1 MQFPQLLLAATRSA
15 ADRVSRLRILAR
27 GASLVLPLSAIL
39 SALPFSPSSLRAETW
54 TALRGN
60 HSVDAELLG
69 IWEGNA
75 ILKMT
80 DGRRVSVPLINL
92 ISDSRI
98 HANKVNETIQT
109 HRAELVGEL
118 KAQAAEAAA
127 PAPTPLPQPA
137 AAPDYRPLDNG
148 ASAIETLQ
156 HLRDQAA
163 SGHLL
168 LAYFDSLPPKYR
180 ADLDGVVKAGAKNM
194 DAASFDSTIGPL
206 YKAADLVVT
215 HQNWIFSH
223 PRMKMLDSNT
233 RETLSTLILSA
244 AGAIRTTLDPAA
256 LTPEKLDS
264 MQLRDWLV
272 ERDRAVAPHLYAL
285 NSILPAPTATFEE
298 YDASKQN
305 SYGEYGQEPGYG
317 SDPDYGPGSESS
329 IEMAEMSSEE
339 GPPGESPAKPEP
351 AEQVKPESNDAKIK
365 ITQNGRSVIVDMVR
379 VDGYW
384 VPKSLS
390 ENWTESVASKKEQ
403 VAASGLM
410 SLVDSP
416 AITAVGSMLQPTID
430 TLASASDAEEF
441 HKAME
446 TVFQQAQTFASV
458 LGGLA
463 GNSSGISNPWQPA
476 KSSSSPRS
484 GGSDGYPDDQ
494 YREEMEMQYNSDAP

>member
-1 MQFPQLLLAATRSA
+1 MSRLLLTTR
-15 ADRVSRLRILAR
+15 RLPVVMPL
-27 GASLVLPLSAIL
+27 LVIL
-39 SALPFSPSSLRAETW
+39 SAWLVVPGPVQAETW

-75 ILKMT
+75 ILKMP
-80 DGRRVSVPLINL
+80 DGRRVSVPLIHL

-109 HRAELVGEL
+109 HRAELVSEL

-127 PAPTPLPQPA
+127 PAPTTLPEPPE
-137 AAPDYRPLDNG
+137 APEYRPLDKD
-148 ASAIETLQ
+148 ATAIETLQ
-156 HLRDQAA
+156 HLQDQSS

-180 ADLDGVVKAGAKNM
+180 ADLDGIVKAGTSKL
-194 DAASFDSTIGPL
+194 DAASINSSVGPL
-206 YKAADLVVT
+206 YNAADLVVT

-223 PRMKMLDSNT
+223 PRMKMLDGNT
-233 RETLSTLILSA
+233 RETLRTLLLNA
-244 AGAIRTTLDPAA
+244 AGAIRATLDPAA
-256 LTPEKLDS
+256 LTAEKLDS

-272 ERDRAVAPHLYAL
+272 QRDRAVAPYLYAL
-285 NSILPAPTATFEE
+285 QSVLPASAVTFEE

-305 SYGEYGQEPGYG
+305 PYGGYGDEPGY
-317 SDPDYGPGSESS
+317 DPDYDSS
-329 IEMAEMSSEE
+329 MEIAELSGEE
-339 GPPGESPAKPEP
+339 GPPGDAPAKPDAATP
-351 AEQVKPESNDAKIK
+351 PKPESNEAKVK
-365 ITQNGRSVIVDMVR
+365 VTQNGRSVILDMVR

-384 VPKSLS
+384 IPKSLS
-390 ENWTESVASKKEQ
+390 ENWKESVAAKKEK
-403 VAASGLM
+403 AASSGLM
-410 SLVDSP
+410 SLLSSP

-430 TLASASDAEEF
+430 TLSAANTAEEF
-441 HKAME
+441 HQAME

-476 KSSSSPRS
+476 KSSSNQQR
-484 GGSDGYPDDQ
+484 SDGYPDEA

>member
-1 MQFPQLLLAATRSA
+1 MQFPQLLFVAIRAA
-15 ADRVSRLRILAR
+15 ADYVSTLRLPARRVP
-27 GASLVLPLSAIL
+27 LVLPMAVIFAVWTLV
-39 SALPFSPSSLRAETW
+39 PTPTRAETW

-75 ILKMT
+75 ILKMS

-109 HRAELVGEL
+109 HRAELVSEL

-127 PAPTPLPQPA
+127 PAPTPLPQPP
-137 AAPDYRPLDNG
+137 AAPEYRPLDKG
-148 ASAIETLQ
+148 ATAIETLQ
-156 HLRDQAA
+156 HLQDQSA

-180 ADLDGVVKAGAKNM
+180 ADLDGIVKAGAQKL
-194 DAASFDSTIGPL
+194 DAASIDSTVGPL
-206 YKAADLVVT
+206 YRAADLVVT

-223 PRMKMLDSNT
+223 PRMKMLDANT
-233 RETLSTLILSA
+233 REILRTLLLNA
-244 AGAIRTTLDPAA
+244 AGAIRATLDPAA
-256 LTPEKLDS
+256 LTTEKLDS

-272 ERDRAVAPHLYAL
+272 QRDSAVAPHLYAI
-285 NSILPAPTATFEE
+285 NSVLPSTAATFEE
-298 YDASKQN
+298 YDASQQN
-305 SYGEYGQEPGYG
+305 QYDPYGEESGYG
-317 SDPDYGPGSESS
+317 TESS
-329 IEMAEMSSEE
+329 MEIAELSGEE
-339 GPPGESPAKPEP
+339 GPPGDSPVQPDAATP
-351 AEQVKPESNDAKIK
+351 AKPESNDAKIK
-365 ITQNGRSVIVDMVR
+365 VTQNGRSVILDMVR

-384 VPKSLS
+384 IPKSLS
-390 ENWTESVASKKEQ
+390 ENWKESVASKKEKA
-403 VAASGLM
+403 AASGLM

-430 TLASASDAEEF
+430 TLSSANTAEEF
-441 HKAME
+441 HQAME

-463 GNSSGISNPWQPA
+463 GNSSEISNPWQPA
-476 KSSSSPRS
+476 KSSRSSHN
-484 GGSDGYPDDQ
+484 SDGYTDEE
-494 YREEMEMQYNSDAP
+494 YREEMEMQYNTDVP